1 MIDLAVCT
9 DIRSADEELN
19 TQLSFVIN
27 VPGRSYYLQGDNA
40 QESNMWMT
48 AMGSIL
54 QVLCPGPPL
63 SLSLSLSISLSLSL
77 SLSSWYF
84 NLSLPVPVDAG

>member
-1 MIDLAVCT
+1 LAVCT